1 MLMFLFGFLIVIF
14 GGFILITLL
23 KLVFIIIS
31 WIISFILNIF
41 VLWNHWLKMV
51 I

>member
-23 KLVFIIIS
+23 KLAFMIIS

-41 VLWNHWLKMV
+41 G
-51 I
+51 

>member
-23 KLVFIIIS
+23 KLVFMIIG
-31 WIISFILNIF
+31 WIFSFILNI
-41 VLWNHWLKMV
+41 LG
-51 I
+51 

>member
-23 KLVFIIIS
+23 KLVFMIIS
-31 WIISFILNIF
+31 WIISFIVNIF
-41 VLWNHWLKMV
+41 G
-51 I
+51 

>member
-1 MLMFLFGFLIVIF
+1 MLMFLFGFLSVIF
-14 GGFILITLL
+14 GGFILIPLL

-41 VLWNHWLKMV
+41 G
-51 I
+51 

>member
-14 GGFILITLL
+14 GGFTLITLL
-23 KLVFIIIS
+23 KFVFMIIS

-41 VLWNHWLKMV
+41 G
-51 I
+51 

>member
-23 KLVFIIIS
+23 KFVFMIIS

-41 VLWNHWLKMV
+41 G
-51 I
+51 

>member
-23 KLVFIIIS
+23 KFVFMIIS

-41 VLWNHWLKMV
+41 V
-51 I
+51 

>member
-1 MLMFLFGFLIVIF
+1 MLMLMFLFGFLIVIF

-23 KLVFIIIS
+23 KFVFMIIS

-41 VLWNHWLKMV
+41 G
-51 I
+51 

>member
-1 MLMFLFGFLIVIF
+1 MLIFLFGFLIVIF

-23 KLVFIIIS
+23 KFVFMIIS

-41 VLWNHWLKMV
+41 G
-51 I
+51 

>member
-1 MLMFLFGFLIVIF
+1 MLMFLFEFLIVIF

-23 KLVFIIIS
+23 KFVFMIIS

-41 VLWNHWLKMV
+41 G
-51 I
+51 